1 MYRASSNTV
10 EFFHCIK
17 WGFVKSTHHVD
28 FITLTGWRP
37 MMMWGKTEKK
47 SKKLEVSKHSYRV
60 RVAHFILQGSALSRD
75 PTQRVQNPTTC
86 AGVVEERRASSPQGL
101 GLALRDL
108 LELAD
113 RQLVEAADPQVR
125 VGEVASQ
132 PVLARPG
139 VAHHGDH
146 LRGGEGGG
154 GGEGGA
160 ALLMRGVGRPL
171 R

>member
-1 MYRASSNTV
+1 MVRDDEGQSKRSWRIPETNTHVAFGSHTLFYRGQPSAATQLNEYKTRRHVHVRASS
-10 EFFHCIK
+10 
-17 WGFVKSTHHVD
+17 
-28 FITLTGWRP
+28 
-37 MMMWGKTEKK
+37 
-47 SKKLEVSKHSYRV
+47 
-60 RVAHFILQGSALSRD
+60 
-75 PTQRVQNPTTC
+75 
-86 AGVVEERRASSPQGL
+86 VVEERRASSPQGL

-113 RQLVEAADPQVR
+113 RQLVEAADPHVR